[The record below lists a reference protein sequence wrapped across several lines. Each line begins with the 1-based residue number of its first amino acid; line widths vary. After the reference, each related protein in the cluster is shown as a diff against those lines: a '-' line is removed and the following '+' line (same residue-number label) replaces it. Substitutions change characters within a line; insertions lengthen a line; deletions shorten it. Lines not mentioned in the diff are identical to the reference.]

1 MNSAQRTTLWDTLD
15 EYNRRNPE
23 SVNPP
28 SERIDPDIPGSYF
41 WVIVVTNWQN
51 LHPLVQDVL
60 YTWYKA
66 LTKFHKGNHEEE
78 LDPKST
84 EALVHRL
91 NELDA
96 KLRAFD
102 LERGNLEQELSIR
115 DRDFQQLRKITGK
128 REKENIEVQ
137 QMLGKSFQE
146 KIMEKQQE
154 LDDKEDL
161 IKDLESQVAV
171 LEQKL
176 SAGGSVEA
184 PASTEP
190 QADSA
195 DTVNL
200 SNHIAELT
208 KEIEERNRLLREAS
222 ERLREQ
228 NDQLKRQNDQI
239 VALQNE
245 VERKDEKIKE
255 IKGLLQG

>member
-1 MNSAQRTTLWDTLD
+1 MNSAQRSTLWDALKD
-15 EYNRRNPE
+15 YKRRNPE
-23 SVNPP
+23 SINPP

-41 WVIVVTNWQN
+41 WVIIVTNWQN
-51 LHPLVQDVL
+51 LHPLVQDVFF
-60 YTWYKA
+60 TWYKA
-66 LTKFHKGNHEEE
+66 LTKLHTGNHEEE

-84 EALVHRL
+84 EALVNRL

-115 DRDFQQLRKITGK
+115 DRDFQRLRTITGK

-146 KIMEKQQE
+146 KIMDKQKE

-161 IKDLESQVAV
+161 IRDLENKIAD

-176 SAGGSVEA
+176 SANENVEA
-184 PASTEP
+184 TTSIDSKDESTEI
-190 QADSA
+190 A
-195 DTVNL
+195 NL
-200 SNHIAELT
+200 NNYIAELN
-208 KEIEERNRLLREAS
+208 KEIEERNRLLKEVS
-222 ERLREQ
+222 EKLREQ
-228 NDQLKRQNDQI
+228 NDQLKIQSDQI
-239 VALQNE
+239 TNLLNE
-245 VERKDEKIKE
+245 VERKDQKIKE